1 MQKRAVV
8 RPRQRRAAPLAA
20 ILLAALWLA
29 GCAHPADDGVRP
41 RVVVSAAP
49 ESLAELR
56 RLLAPQGRLRVA
68 VYAGSP
74 TSLVSVAG
82 ESRGVSVEVGR
93 ELARVLGLPVELV
106 QRERVAQVIEALQQD
121 EADMTVT
128 NATAARAALVDFT
141 EPLLHLELGI
151 LVPAGA
157 RLTDIDALDQ
167 AGLRIGVSQGSS
179 SQAALGR
186 RLKQAEL
193 VPAAS
198 LKDAAAM
205 LKDGRI
211 DAFATNKGILNEL
224 ADGLPGARILDGRWG
239 LESLALA
246 VPKGRGRAHPFLQR
260 FVVAL
265 REQGVLEQAAARAG
279 LRGLAPAQAR

>member
-1 MQKRAVV
+1 MQRRGAVRLRLGRAV
-8 RPRQRRAAPLAA
+8 PLAA
-20 ILLAALWLA
+20 ILLSALWLS
-29 GCAHPADDGVRP
+29 GCAHQGDEGTRP
-41 RVVVSAAP
+41 LAVTVAP

-56 RLLAPQGRLRVA
+56 HLLAPQGHLRVA
-68 VYAGSP
+68 VYVGSP
-74 TSLVSVAG
+74 TSLVTVAG
-82 ESRGVSVEVGR
+82 ESRGVSVEVGG

-106 QRERVAQVIEALQQD
+106 QRERVAQVVEALQQGQ
-121 EADMTVT
+121 ADMTVT

-141 EPLLHLELGI
+141 EPLLHLELGV

-157 RLTDIDALDQ
+157 RLTDIGALDQ
-167 AGLRIGVSQGSS
+167 PGLRIGVSQGSS

-186 RLKQAEL
+186 RLNHAEL

-198 LKDAAAM
+198 LKEAAAM
-205 LKDGRI
+205 LKDGRL
-211 DAFATNKGILNEL
+211 DAFATNKGILNEM

-246 VPKGRGRAHPFLQR
+246 LPKGRDKARPFLQR

-279 LRGLAPAQAR
+279 LRGLAPAPSR